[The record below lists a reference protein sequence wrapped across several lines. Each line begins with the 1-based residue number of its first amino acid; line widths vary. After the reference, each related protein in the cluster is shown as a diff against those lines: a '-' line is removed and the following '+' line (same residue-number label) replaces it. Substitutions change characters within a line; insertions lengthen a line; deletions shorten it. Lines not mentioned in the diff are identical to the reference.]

1 MEAAQQVLKRIQE
14 QNLVHT
20 ISEGRVHVE
29 STGSD
34 ELSPEAERT
43 VHDENGSPPVVAAWQ
58 HQAAALRSLRS
69 LLSAA
74 GVVGTTSNPGSL
86 YKSENC
92 WVFEFCVSLWK
103 LEQAAINGEGVSEQ
117 PLPSPGNG
125 ALLMALAKVCVDI
138 RSQLSKE
145 GLEFVG
151 WFGQNVLGPALIIQ
165 QEQVETPRTQPQT
178 SSEKRAERRRT
189 LRREVA
195 ALRELNQ
202 QDLLPNVCGLRS
214 GASWRRHSSGVS
226 ELPRLEASTKCPPRD
241 KKAEQIGCVAAFAS
255 TEAESSASSETATLE
270 SPPMEIVVYLLRHAV
285 FPVLI
290 RTKKVFFDAADACA
304 CRILDAIRPLTGSGT
319 CAHPVLF
326 FLLRACAGG
335 EPHPVLR
342 ERCGFYAC
350 RLLGINGLSERLPEA
365 DGTFEEPTTPTF
377 WENVLIRAEIQ
388 KTIHIAI
395 RDPQVSVRDTAR
407 QLFRALRENLP
418 NEASAMIEKLP
429 PEDRRRLLDS
439 VPALSRPTNVHRFL
453 ASRAQP
459 LGDASQR
466 QNREHKVTV
475 AETRQENVDLN
486 AGINALTVNCR
497 GDGHW
502 ISM

>member
-34 ELSPEAERT
+34 ELPPEAERT

-117 PLPSPGNG
+117 LLPSPGNG
-125 ALLMALAKVCVDI
+125 ALLIALAKVCVDI

-151 WFGQNVLGPALIIQ
+151 WFGQNILGPALIIQ
-165 QEQVETPRTQPQT
+165 QEQVETPRTRPQT

-255 TEAESSASSETATLE
+255 TDAESSAS
-270 SPPMEIVVYLLRHAV
+270 
-285 FPVLI
+285 
-290 RTKKVFFDAADACA
+290 
-304 CRILDAIRPLTGSGT
+304 
-319 CAHPVLF
+319 
-326 FLLRACAGG
+326 ACAGG

-365 DGTFEEPTTPTF
+365 DGTFEKPTTPTF
-377 WENVLIRAEIQ
+377 WEDVLIRAEIQ
-388 KTIHIAI
+388 KTIQIAI

-407 QLFRALRENLP
+407 QLFRALQENLP

-453 ASRAQP
+453 TSRAQP